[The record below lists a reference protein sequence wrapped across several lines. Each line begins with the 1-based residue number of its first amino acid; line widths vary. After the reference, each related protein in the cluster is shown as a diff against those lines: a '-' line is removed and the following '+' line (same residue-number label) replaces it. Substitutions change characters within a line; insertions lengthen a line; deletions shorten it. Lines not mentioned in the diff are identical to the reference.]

1 MKTDRF
7 ANLTWDLEH
16 YPDLVNKSEMI
27 RSVRQMYGRD
37 SFRYKSPLGHID
49 IIEYQRTIDES
60 YITHLFYN
68 DNSFFY
74 DPPSS
79 PNSPLLR
86 QTKEML
92 DRYFS
97 GKPVDFSE
105 IPIRIDWS
113 TFFQNWVWDAIRE
126 IPYGEVR
133 SYKWIAEKIGRP
145 KSSRAVGN
153 ATGMNPVSIVI
164 PCHRVIGSDRSLG
177 GYGGGIERKQRLLT
191 IEKFPIKELKK
202 PRKGAYPNKELKKPR
217 EGA

>member
-7 ANLTWDLEH
+7 ASLTWHLEN
-16 YPDLVNKSEMI
+16 YPDLVDKSEMI
-27 RSVRQMYGRD
+27 RSVREMYGND

-49 IIEYQRTIDES
+49 IIEYQRGISEF

-68 DNSFFY
+68 DNSMFY
-74 DPPSS
+74 DPPSTPGS
-79 PNSPLLR
+79 QLL
-86 QTKEML
+86 QHTKEML

-145 KSSRAVGN
+145 RSYRAVGN
-153 ATGMNPVSIVI
+153 ATGKNPVSIII
-164 PCHRVIGSDRSLG
+164 PCHRVIGSNRSLG

-191 IEKFPIKELKK
+191 LEKYPLKGLKK
-202 PRKGAYPNKELKKPR
+202 PRKDA
-217 EGA
+217 